1 MLNIFKNSAVILAL
15 LTLIIFAEGC
25 GKKKEQTNL
34 KASGTYEIN
43 DHWYM
48 TISGETMDGTLDY
61 TMTILPVG
69 ENDTV
74 SIGNINKSFD
84 DVLAIYRNDSLFIPP
99 QTLKSKSGKKYDIR
113 EYSGTIKDRK
123 MDIQFGYDDNSYDR
137 LTGLVLCNITGTNTR
152 PLQTEEKK

>member
-1 MLNIFKNSAVILAL
+1 MFKIFKKSPAILAFII
-15 LTLIIFAEGC
+15 LIIFSSGC
-25 GKKKEQTNL
+25 SKKKEQTNL
-34 KASGTYEIN
+34 KACGTYEIS

-84 DVLAIYRNDSLFIPP
+84 DVIAVYRNDSIFIPA

-113 EYSGTIKDRK
+113 EYSGTLKERK
-123 MDIQFGYDDNSYDR
+123 LDMQFGYDDNSYDR
-137 LTGLVLCNITGTNTR
+137 LTGLVLCNITGTNTK
-152 PLQTEEKK
+152 PVQTEEKK